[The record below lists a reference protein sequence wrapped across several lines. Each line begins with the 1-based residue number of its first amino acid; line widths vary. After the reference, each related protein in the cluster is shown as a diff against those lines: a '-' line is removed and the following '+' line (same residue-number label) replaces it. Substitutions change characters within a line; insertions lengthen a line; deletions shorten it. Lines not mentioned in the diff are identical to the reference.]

1 MNRRGVYHSSSVSA
15 AQKGMFR
22 KTVHL
27 IYVSAYMADL
37 KKTIMSKQRIIKI
50 IISVLIAALTA
61 LGAAFGLSSCNV
73 TRTVTTKSEYWQRA
87 DTSVVIQTKTIETY
101 DASKKL

>member
-1 MNRRGVYHSSSVSA
+1 
-15 AQKGMFR
+15 
-22 KTVHL
+22 
-27 IYVSAYMADL
+27 
-37 KKTIMSKQRIIKI
+37 MSKRQIAKI

-73 TRTVTTKSEYWQRA
+73 TRTITTKSEFWQKA

-101 DASKKL
+101 DASKKGL